1 MGNWPFTF
9 NLVRR
14 EMRAGFIGFRVFLAC
29 LILGVAVIA
38 FVGSIG
44 SSFTAGLDA
53 NARVLLGGDVDL
65 RFLQRDFS
73 EKQLNWLRN
82 HSQGLSK
89 TVEMRAMVRPIN
101 NRDKRSLVEM
111 KAVDKAYPL
120 VGTLQSSSNQPLV
133 RLLEER
139 ENVWGAVVDTNLL
152 GRLGL
157 KKNDLVKV
165 GATQFEI
172 RGTVISEPDR
182 AASFL
187 SFGPRFL
194 VAFEALKDTELVKP
208 GSQIRYHTRVVLETN
223 ANHADWR
230 SRIEAAFP
238 SAGWRIRGLVD
249 AAPGAQRFIDRMA
262 LFLSFVSLTIL
273 LISGL
278 GMATTVNSYLNT
290 KTNTIAILKC
300 VGGSGPLIFRVF
312 MSQVMFITAFG
323 VATGLVIGA
332 CGAYCLLILT
342 KHLIPVAPIPGFYPE
357 PLTIAGT
364 FGFFVA
370 MAFSIWSIA
379 RSREIPPAALFRDAV
394 APNTA
399 QPRPIYKV
407 ATAISIIILAAYTI
421 LISQDRLFATWFVI
435 GATATILIL
444 LTTARIVAH
453 LAHRLTNIRNPT
465 IRLALSNLYRPG
477 NGMKSIILAL
487 GSGLAMLVAVGLIQ
501 GNLSQH
507 MTDRLPEKAPAFFF
521 LDIQPHQVLSFDQTI
536 NDAAGVKNYQR
547 FPTLRGRIT
556 KIDGAPV
563 SEREIA
569 VSAEWA
575 VRGDRV
581 LTYLK
586 EKPSAAKIV
595 AGQWWSPLYRGPP
608 AISLDASLARGFGV
622 KIGDTLT
629 LNILG
634 REVTATILSLREIDW
649 RSLRFD
655 FAIIFAPGTLEGAPH
670 SHIAAVGV
678 HPNSEDALEKAATD
692 PFPNI
697 SSIRVREAL
706 AAAINQLSGI
716 GIAASAMAAITIL
729 SGALVLVA
737 SVTANRRRQQYE
749 AILYKVLGAKRL
761 DLFKVFLLEYGL
773 IGAITGLIGSLLGS
787 VIAWAVVTKLMKMSW
802 IFLPQTVAS
811 IIIICIFSTLALGF
825 MGTWRVLGK
834 ESGKY
839 LRNR

>member
-1 MGNWPFTF
+1 MRNWLFIF
-9 NLVRR
+9 GLVRR

-29 LILGVAVIA
+29 LMLGVAMMA

-44 SSFTAGLDA
+44 SSFTAGFNA
-53 NARVLLGGDVDL
+53 NARILLGGDINL
-65 RFLQRDFS
+65 RFLQREFT
-73 EKQLNWLRN
+73 EKQIRWLNA

-89 TVEMRAMVRPIN
+89 TIEMRAMVRPIN

-111 KAVDKAYPL
+111 KAVDRAYPL
-120 VGTLQSSSNQPLV
+120 VGTLQSSSNQPLPS
-133 RLLEER
+133 LLEKKN
-139 ENVWGAVVDTNLL
+139 NVWGAVVDTSLL
-152 GRLGL
+152 NRLDL

-165 GATQFEI
+165 GAAKFEI
-172 RGTVISEPDR
+172 RATVISEPDR

-194 VAFEALKDTELVKP
+194 VSSEALKVTQLVKP
-208 GSQIRYHTRVVLETN
+208 GSQIRYYTRVKLKTN
-223 ANHADWR
+223 TDHADWR
-230 SRIEAAFP
+230 SRIDAAFP
-238 SAGWRIRGLVD
+238 NAGWRIRGLVD

-312 MSQVMFITAFG
+312 MSQVMFITTFG
-323 VATGLVIGA
+323 VASGLVIGA
-332 CGAYCLLILT
+332 FGAYSLLILT
-342 KHLIPVAPIPGFYPE
+342 KHLMPVAPIPGFYPE

-364 FGFFVA
+364 FGLFVA
-370 MAFSIWSIA
+370 MTFSLWSIA

-399 QPRPIYKV
+399 QPRPIYKA
-407 ATAISIIILAAYTI
+407 ATAISGILLAAYTI
-421 LISQDRLFATWFVI
+421 FITQNHFFATWFVI
-435 GATATILIL
+435 GTTATILIL
-444 LTTARIVAH
+444 LATAKIVAN
-453 LAHRLTNIRNPT
+453 LAHRLTNVRNPA

-477 NGMKSIILAL
+477 NGMKNIILAL

-507 MTDRLPEKAPAFFF
+507 MTDRLPEKAPSFFF
-521 LDIQPHQVLSFDQTI
+521 LDIQPHQVSSFDQAI
-536 NDAAGVKNYQR
+536 NNAAGIKNYQR
-547 FPTLRGRIT
+547 FPTLRGRII
-556 KIDGAPV
+556 KIDGVPV
-563 SEREIA
+563 SETEIA

-586 EKPSAAKIV
+586 DKPSAAKIV
-595 AGQWWSPLYRGPP
+595 AGQWWSPSYRGPP

-622 KIGDTLT
+622 KVGDTLT

-655 FAIIFAPGTLEGAPH
+655 FAVIFAPGTLEGAPH

-678 HPNSEDALEKAATD
+678 QPNGEDALEKAATD

-729 SGALVLVA
+729 SGALVLLA

-749 AILYKVLGAKRL
+749 AILYKVLGATRL
-761 DLFKVFLLEYGL
+761 HLFKVFLLEYGL

-802 IFLPQTVAS
+802 IFLPQAVAG

-825 MGTWRVLGK
+825 MGTWRALGK
-834 ESGKY
+834 ESGTY